1 MTERKPSDL
10 SFRSWIDQQ
19 IDDAARRGAFENLPG
34 AGKPL
39 PDRGPNA
46 DEAWLMD
53 WVRREGLS
61 TEEMLPTP
69 LKLRKQS
76 ARLAESVHT
85 LRSEDDVREIVGELN
100 ERIMAWRRLP
110 VGPPIFVPLVDE
122 EEMLASWRTARTQVR
137 PEQVAPPD
145 ADAVT
150 VSRRRRWRRRAR

>member
-1 MTERKPSDL
+1 MTERKPSEL

-34 AGKPL
+34 TGKPL

-76 ARLAESVHT
+76 ARLAESVHK

-100 ERIMAWRRLP
+100 ERIMSWRRLP
-110 VGPPIFVPLVDE
+110 IGPPIFVPLVDE
-122 EEMLASWRTARTQVR
+122 EEMLARWRAARTQVA
-137 PEQVAPPD
+137 PEQAAPPV
-145 ADAVT
+145 AGAVT
-150 VSRRRRWRRRAR
+150 ASRRRRWRRR

>member
-1 MTERKPSDL
+1 MTERKPSEL
-10 SFRSWIDQQ
+10 TFRSWIDQQ

-69 LKLRKQS
+69 
-76 ARLAESVHT
+76 
-85 LRSEDDVREIVGELN
+85 
-100 ERIMAWRRLP
+100 
-110 VGPPIFVPLVDE
+110 
-122 EEMLASWRTARTQVR
+122 
-137 PEQVAPPD
+137 
-145 ADAVT
+145 
-150 VSRRRRWRRRAR
+150 